1 MATIN
6 DIAAKLG
13 ISKSTVSKG
22 LNNAKDVSEEMRK
35 KILETAV
42 ELGYANKRLQKERKA
57 LCILVENMDFQTPNQ
72 FGHDIIL
79 GFRQM
84 AEPEGW
90 TVDVIPIDMEFQRGT
105 PYGVFMI
112 EHGYQASFI
121 LGLTL
126 LDPWM
131 HEFRTSK
138 IPAVLYDNYIKENPY
153 IASVGCDS
161 QEGFELAV
169 KHLTSLGHK
178 KIGLLSG
185 PLESYILKA
194 RYNAYLNAMDKYGL
208 EINENYIGLGYY
220 VNDSTRKYIPKL
232 IEQGVTAILFS
243 HDIRAISAITE
254 CEDRGIRIPE
264 DVSIVGFDD
273 LPMTAHTLPSLTTIR
288 QDRLALGKCGFYALS
303 SLLNHVPIGS
313 ILLRASLIVRD
324 STGPVPKQP
333 WIETHPLIRSASD
346 TATASAIRSDSPDA
360 PDEILQK
367 RLLSTPT
374 DNP

>member
-6 DIAAKLG
+6 DIAEKLG

-22 LNNAKDVSEEMRK
+22 LNNARDVSEEMRK

-42 ELGYANKRLQKERKA
+42 ELGYVNRRQQKDRKA

-79 GFRQM
+79 GFKQM

-90 TVDVIPIDMEFQRGT
+90 TVDIIPIDMEFQRGI
-105 PYGVFMI
+105 PYGVFMM

-126 LDPWM
+126 LDPWI
-131 HEFRTSK
+131 HELRTSRL
-138 IPAVLYDNYIKENPY
+138 PTVLYDNYVKENPY

-169 KHLTSLGHK
+169 KHLTALGHK
-178 KIGLLSG
+178 KIGLISG

-194 RYNAYLNAMDKYGL
+194 RYNAYLNAMDKYNL
-208 EINENYIGLGYY
+208 EINEDYIGLGYY
-220 VNDSTRKYIPKL
+220 VNDSTRKYVPKL
-232 IEQGVTAILFS
+232 LADGVTAILFS
-243 HDIRAISAITE
+243 HDVRAISAITE
-254 CEDRGIRIPE
+254 CEDRGIRIPD

-273 LPMTAHTLPSLTTIR
+273 LPMTAYTQPSLTTIR
-288 QDRLALGKCGFYALS
+288 QNRIGIGKCGYYALS
-303 SLLNHVPIGS
+303 CLLNQVSIGS
-313 ILLRASLIVRD
+313 ILLRATLIVRN
-324 STGPVPKQP
+324 STGP
-333 WIETHPLIRSASD
+333 
-346 TATASAIRSDSPDA
+346 A
-360 PDEILQK
+360 P
-367 RLLSTPT
+367 R
-374 DNP
+374 

>member
-42 ELGYANKRLQKERKA
+42 ELGYTNKRLQKERKA

-90 TVDVIPIDMEFQRGT
+90 TVDIIPIDIEFQRGT

-112 EHGYQASFI
+112 EHGYQGSFI

-131 HEFRTSK
+131 KEFRTSK
-138 IPAVLYDNYIKENPY
+138 IPAVLYDNYIKGNPH

-169 KHLTSLGHK
+169 KHLTSLGHT

-194 RYNAYLNAMDKYGL
+194 RYNAYLSAMEKYGL

-232 IEQGVTAILFS
+232 MEQGVTAILFS
-243 HDIRAISAITE
+243 HDIRAISAMTE
-254 CEDRGIRIPE
+254 CEDREIRIPQ
-264 DVSIVGFDD
+264 DVSIIGFDD
-273 LPMTAHTLPSLTTIR
+273 LPMTAHTQPPLTTIR
-288 QDRLALGKCGFYALS
+288 QDRLTLGKCGFYALS
-303 SLLNHVPIGS
+303 CLLNRVAIGS
-313 ILLRASLIVRD
+313 IQLRATLIVRD
-324 STGPVPKQP
+324 STGPAPAQAWIAAHPQKAQAPSQGNPALPTSQASPKP
-333 WIETHPLIRSASD
+333 P
-346 TATASAIRSDSPDA
+346 A
-360 PDEILQK
+360 PKIH
-367 RLLSTPT
+367 
-374 DNP
+374 

>member
-6 DIAAKLG
+6 DIAEKLG

-22 LNNAKDVSEEMRK
+22 LNNARDVSEEMRK
-35 KILETAV
+35 KILEAAV
-42 ELGYANKRLQKERKA
+42 ELGYVNRRLQKERKA

-72 FGHDIIL
+72 FGHDIVL
-79 GFRQM
+79 GFKQM

-90 TVDVIPIDMEFQRGT
+90 TVDIIPIDMEFQRGI
-105 PYGVFMI
+105 PYGVFMM

-126 LDPWM
+126 LDPWI
-131 HEFRTSK
+131 HELRTSRV
-138 IPAVLYDNYIKENPY
+138 PTVLYDNYVKENPC

-178 KIGLLSG
+178 KIGLISG

-194 RYNAYLNAMDKYGL
+194 RYNAYLNAMDKFNL

-232 IEQGVTAILFS
+232 LDEGVTAILFS

-254 CEDRGIRIPE
+254 CRDRGIRIPE

-273 LPMTAHTLPSLTTIR
+273 LPMTAYTLPSLTTIR
-288 QDRLALGKCGFYALS
+288 QNRVGIGKCGYYALS
-303 SLLNHVPIGS
+303 CLLNQVSIGS
-313 ILLRASLIVRD
+313 ILLRATLIVRN
-324 STGPVPKQP
+324 STGP
-333 WIETHPLIRSASD
+333 
-346 TATASAIRSDSPDA
+346 A
-360 PDEILQK
+360 P
-367 RLLSTPT
+367 R
-374 DNP
+374 

>member
-6 DIAAKLG
+6 DIAEKLG

-22 LNNAKDVSEEMRK
+22 LNNARDVSEEMRK

-42 ELGYANKRLQKERKA
+42 ELGYVNRRQQKERKA

-79 GFRQM
+79 GFKQM

-90 TVDVIPIDMEFQRGT
+90 TVDIIPIDMEFQRGT
-105 PYGVFMI
+105 PYGVFIM

-126 LDPWM
+126 LDPWI
-131 HEFRTSK
+131 HELRTSRV
-138 IPAVLYDNYIKENPY
+138 PTVLYDNYVKENPC

-178 KIGLLSG
+178 KIGLISG

-194 RYNAYLNAMDKYGL
+194 RYNAYLNAMDKFNL
-208 EINENYIGLGYY
+208 EINENYIGLGYF

-232 IEQGVTAILFS
+232 LNEGVTAILFS
-243 HDIRAISAITE
+243 HDVRAISAITE
-254 CEDRGIRIPE
+254 CKDRGIRIPE

-273 LPMTAHTLPSLTTIR
+273 LPMTTYTLPSLTTIR
-288 QDRLALGKCGFYALS
+288 QNRIGIGKCGYYALS
-303 SLLNHVPIGS
+303 CLLNQVSIGS
-313 ILLRASLIVRD
+313 ILLRATLIVRN
-324 STGPVPKQP
+324 STGP
-333 WIETHPLIRSASD
+333 
-346 TATASAIRSDSPDA
+346 A
-360 PDEILQK
+360 PQ
-367 RLLSTPT
+367 
-374 DNP
+374 

>member
-6 DIAAKLG
+6 DIAEKLG

-22 LNNAKDVSEEMRK
+22 LNNARDVSEEMRK
-35 KILETAV
+35 KILEAAV
-42 ELGYANKRLQKERKA
+42 ELGYVNRRQQKERKA

-72 FGHDIIL
+72 FGHDIVL
-79 GFRQM
+79 GFKQM

-90 TVDVIPIDMEFQRGT
+90 TVDIIPIDMEFQRGI
-105 PYGVFMI
+105 PYGVFMM

-126 LDPWM
+126 LDPWI
-131 HEFRTSK
+131 HELRTSRV
-138 IPAVLYDNYIKENPY
+138 PTVLYDNYVKENPC

-178 KIGLLSG
+178 KIGLISG

-194 RYNAYLNAMDKYGL
+194 RYNAYLNAMDKFNL

-232 IEQGVTAILFS
+232 LDEGVTAILFS

-254 CEDRGIRIPE
+254 CKDRGIRVPE
-264 DVSIVGFDD
+264 DISIVGFDD
-273 LPMTAHTLPSLTTIR
+273 LPMTASTLPSLTPNR
-288 QDRLALGKCGFYALS
+288 QNRPGIGKCGYYALS
-303 SLLNHVPIGS
+303 CLLNQVSIGS
-313 ILLRASLIVRD
+313 ILLRATLIVRN
-324 STGPVPKQP
+324 STGP
-333 WIETHPLIRSASD
+333 
-346 TATASAIRSDSPDA
+346 A
-360 PDEILQK
+360 PQ
-367 RLLSTPT
+367 
-374 DNP
+374 

>member
-6 DIAAKLG
+6 DIAEKLG

-22 LNNAKDVSEEMRK
+22 LNNARDVSEEMRK

-42 ELGYANKRLQKERKA
+42 ELGYVNKRQRKERKA

-72 FGHDIIL
+72 FGHDIVL
-79 GFRQM
+79 GFKQM

-90 TVDVIPIDMEFQRGT
+90 TVDIIPIDMEFQRGI
-105 PYGVFMI
+105 PYGVFMM

-126 LDPWM
+126 LDPWI
-131 HEFRTSK
+131 HELRTSR
-138 IPAVLYDNYIKENPY
+138 IPTVLYDNYVKENPY

-178 KIGLLSG
+178 KIGLISG

-194 RYNAYLNAMDKYGL
+194 RYNAYLNAMDKFNL

-232 IEQGVTAILFS
+232 MAEGVTAILFS

-254 CEDRGIRIPE
+254 CDDRGIRIPD

-273 LPMTAHTLPSLTTIR
+273 LPMTAYTQPSLTTIR
-288 QDRLALGKCGFYALS
+288 QNRIGIGKCGYYALS
-303 SLLNHVPIGS
+303 CLLNQVSIGS
-313 ILLRASLIVRD
+313 ILLRAQLIVRD
-324 STGPVPKQP
+324 STGP
-333 WIETHPLIRSASD
+333 
-346 TATASAIRSDSPDA
+346 AT
-360 PDEILQK
+360 Q
-367 RLLSTPT
+367 
-374 DNP
+374 